1 MEFSAFELKENLLQ
15 QIVDAGF
22 KNATPIQELTME
34 PILSGKDVFAQA
46 ETGSGKTCAFV
57 IPILEQILRDEKSG
71 VIKAH
76 ESRYA
81 ILSPT
86 RELAQQTNKVFQQFG
101 KKLGIESCCII
112 GGESIERQ
120 KDLIGKGVHVLV
132 ATPGRLADLVKQQ
145 VVTLDNCKG
154 VVFDEAD
161 RLFDMGFKKDIEF
174 ILSKASRNRQLI
186 MLSATSNQDVLR
198 TAYKFNSQPEELRLN
213 VDNLMVDQTEHK
225 LAMVSSEEKFPLLVN
240 LLRKKENDY
249 AIVFFNTQIQTH
261 FVAEWLILMGFKAK
275 PISGRLPQDKRTSLM
290 TEFRSKKTTI
300 LCCTDVAARG
310 LDIKNVNI
318 VINYDLPQEAAHYVH
333 RVGRTGRAGEA
344 GFAISFCAHEDCE
357 YLDPINKLINTKIE
371 KMHLEDSDFATD
383 ICKKPYIDRKTL
395 KLIPSKSH
403 TNRKEQRPRED
414 FKREPVKIEK
424 REDIIVQNVEPNKTR
439 IDRRF
444 FEKEAYHIKEAR
456 QEAMGFLRI
465 SDEELLGSEVLH
477 EGRKK
482 YIFFGPKMTKY
493 KFFVKPLYSKLLL
506 PFLINIIKM
515 AKLDLYVKVSF
526 RNGSLQVTFNGH
538 DEKLLTKNYF
548 ELLNSF
554 EHLIITYLQSRIVM
568 HRNLNIQVRCFR
580 SENKTSDDQ
589 ALINLAENIKKQV
602 LQTSQPAMLTPMNSS
617 ERRIIHQH
625 FANDKEVKT
634 VSIGDSHLKQIQVSL
649 K

>member
-1 MEFSAFELKENLLQ
+1 M
-15 QIVDAGF
+15 DAGF

-71 VIKAH
+71 EIKAH

-120 KDLIGKGVHVLV
+120 KDLIGKGVHILV

-145 VVTLDNCKG
+145 VVALDNCKG

-213 VDNLMVDQTEHK
+213 VDSLLVDQIEHK

-249 AIVFFNTQIQTH
+249 AIVFFNTQNQTH

-290 TEFRSKKTTI
+290 SEFRSKKTTI

-357 YLDPINKLINTKIE
+357 YLDPICKLINAKIE
-371 KMHLEDSDFATD
+371 KMHLEDTDFATD
-383 ICKKPYIDRKTL
+383 ICRKPHIDRKTL
-395 KLIPSKSH
+395 KLIPPKSYV
-403 TNRKEQRPRED
+403 NNQEPRPPRENY
-414 FKREPVKIEK
+414 KKELVKIEK
-424 REDIIVQNVEPNKTR
+424 REDTPVQNVESNRPR

-444 FEKEAYHIKEAR
+444 FEAEAYRIKDVK
-456 QEAMGFLRI
+456 QKAMQFLRI
-465 SDEELLGSEVLH
+465 SDEDLLGHEVLQQ
-477 EGRKK
+477 GRKK
-482 YIFFGPKMTKY
+482 YFFFGPKMTKF

-506 PFLINIIKM
+506 PFLISIIKM

-526 RNGSLQVTFNGH
+526 RNGSLQVTFNGQ

-554 EHLIITYLQSRIVM
+554 EHLIITYLQSRIVI

-580 SENKTSDDQ
+580 SEDKKTDDQ
-589 ALINLAENIKKQV
+589 TLINMAENIKKQV
-602 LQTSQPAMLTPMNSS
+602 LNTNQPVMLTPMNSS

-634 VSIGDSHLKQIQVSL
+634 VSIGDSNLKQIQVSL

>member
-1 MEFSAFELKENLLQ
+1 
-15 QIVDAGF
+15 VDAGF

-71 VIKAH
+71 EIKAH

-120 KDLIGKGVHVLV
+120 KDLIGKGVHILV

-145 VVTLDNCKG
+145 VVALDNCKG

-213 VDNLMVDQTEHK
+213 VDSLLVDQIEHK

-249 AIVFFNTQIQTH
+249 AIVFFNTQNQTH

-290 TEFRSKKTTI
+290 SEFRSKKTTI

-357 YLDPINKLINTKIE
+357 YLDPICKLINAKIE
-371 KMHLEDSDFATD
+371 KMHLEDTDFATD
-383 ICKKPYIDRKTL
+383 ICRKPHIDRKTL
-395 KLIPSKSH
+395 KLIPPKSYV
-403 TNRKEQRPRED
+403 NNQEPRPPRENY
-414 FKREPVKIEK
+414 KKELVKIEK
-424 REDIIVQNVEPNKTR
+424 REDTPVQNVESNRPR

-444 FEKEAYHIKEAR
+444 FEAEAYRIKDVK
-456 QEAMGFLRI
+456 QKAMQFLRI
-465 SDEELLGSEVLH
+465 SDEDLLGHEVLQQ
-477 EGRKK
+477 GRKK
-482 YIFFGPKMTKY
+482 YFFFGPKMTKF

-506 PFLINIIKM
+506 PFLISIIKM

-526 RNGSLQVTFNGH
+526 RNGSLQVTFNGQ

-554 EHLIITYLQSRIVM
+554 EHLIITYLQSRIVI

-580 SENKTSDDQ
+580 SEDKKTDDQ
-589 ALINLAENIKKQV
+589 TLINMAENIKKQV
-602 LQTSQPAMLTPMNSS
+602 LNTNQPVMLTPMNSS

-634 VSIGDSHLKQIQVSL
+634 VSIGDSNLKQIQVSL

>member
-1 MEFSAFELKENLLQ
+1 M
-15 QIVDAGF
+15 DAGF

-71 VIKAH
+71 EIKAH

-120 KDLIGKGVHVLV
+120 KDLIGKGVHILV

-145 VVTLDNCKG
+145 VVALDNCKG

-213 VDNLMVDQTEHK
+213 VDSLLVDQIEHK

-249 AIVFFNTQIQTH
+249 AIVFFNTQNQTH

-290 TEFRSKKTTI
+290 SEFRSKKTTI

-357 YLDPINKLINTKIE
+357 YLDPICKLINAKIE
-371 KMHLEDSDFATD
+371 KMHLEDTDFATD
-383 ICKKPYIDRKTL
+383 ICRKPHIDRKTL
-395 KLIPSKSH
+395 KLIPPKSYVNNQEH
-403 TNRKEQRPRED
+403 RPPREN
-414 FKREPVKIEK
+414 FKKEPAKIEK
-424 REDIIVQNVEPNKTR
+424 REDTPVQNVESNRPR

-444 FEKEAYHIKEAR
+444 FEAEAYRIKDVK
-456 QEAMGFLRI
+456 QKAMQFLRI
-465 SDEELLGSEVLH
+465 SDEDLLGHEVLQQ
-477 EGRKK
+477 GRKK
-482 YIFFGPKMTKY
+482 YFFFGPKMTKF

-506 PFLINIIKM
+506 PFLISIIKM

-526 RNGSLQVTFNGH
+526 RNGSLQVTFNGQ

-554 EHLIITYLQSRIVM
+554 EHLIITYLQSRIVI

-580 SENKTSDDQ
+580 SEDKKTDDQ
-589 ALINLAENIKKQV
+589 TLINMAENIKKQV
-602 LQTSQPAMLTPMNSS
+602 LNTNQPVMLTPMNSS

-634 VSIGDSHLKQIQVSL
+634 VSIGDSNLKQIQVSL

>member
-1 MEFSAFELKENLLQ
+1 
-15 QIVDAGF
+15 VDAGF
-22 KNATPIQELTME
+22 KNATPIQELTMQ

-71 VIKAH
+71 EIKAH

-112 GGESIERQ
+112 GGESIEKQ

-145 VVTLDNCKG
+145 VVSLNNCKG

-213 VDNLMVDQTEHK
+213 VDNLLVDQIEHK

-275 PISGRLPQDKRTSLM
+275 PISGRLPQDKRTALM
-290 TEFRSKKTTI
+290 AEFRAKKTTI

-357 YLDPINKLINTKIE
+357 YLDPINKLINAKIE
-371 KMHLEDSDFATD
+371 KIHLEDIDFATD

-395 KLIPSKSH
+395 KLIPPKSYSSKQE
-403 TNRKEQRPRED
+403 RRPRENV
-414 FKREPVKIEK
+414 KKEPVKIEK
-424 REDIIVQNVEPNKTR
+424 REDKIVQNVEPNKPR

-444 FEKEAYHIKEAR
+444 FEMEAYHIKDAR
-456 QEAMGFLRI
+456 LKAMQFLRI
-465 SDEELLGSEVLH
+465 TDEELLGHEILH
-477 EGRKK
+477 AGRKK
-482 YIFFGPKMTKY
+482 YFFFGPQMTRY
-493 KFFVKPLYSKLLL
+493 KFFIKPLYSKLLL

-526 RNGSLQVTFNGH
+526 RNGSLQVTFNGQ

-554 EHLIITYLQSRIVM
+554 EHLIITYLQSRIVI

-580 SENKTSDDQ
+580 SEEKTTDDQ
-589 ALINLAENIKKQV
+589 TLINLAEKIKKQV
-602 LQTSQPAMLTPMNSS
+602 LETNQPAMLTPMNSS

>member
-1 MEFSAFELKENLLQ
+1 M
-15 QIVDAGF
+15 DAGF

-71 VIKAH
+71 EIKAH

-145 VVTLDNCKG
+145 VVALDNCKG

-174 ILSKASRNRQLI
+174 ILSKASKNRQLI

-213 VDNLMVDQTEHK
+213 VDSLLVDQIEHK

-249 AIVFFNTQIQTH
+249 AIVFFNTQNQTH

-275 PISGRLPQDKRTSLM
+275 PISGRLPQDKRTALM
-290 TEFRSKKTTI
+290 AEFRSKKTTI

-318 VINYDLPQEAAHYVH
+318 VVNYDLPQEAAHYVH

-357 YLDPINKLINTKIE
+357 YLDPICKLINAKIE

-383 ICKKPYIDRKTL
+383 ICKKPHIDRKTL
-395 KLIPSKSH
+395 KLIPPKSYVNKQEH
-403 TNRKEQRPRED
+403 RPPREN
-414 FKREPVKIEK
+414 FKKEPAKIEK
-424 REDIIVQNVEPNKTR
+424 REEAPVQNVEPNRPR

-444 FEKEAYHIKEAR
+444 FEIETYHIKDAK
-456 QEAMGFLRI
+456 QQAMQFLRI
-465 SDEELLGSEVLH
+465 SDEDLLGNEVLH
-477 EGRKK
+477 QGRKK
-482 YIFFGPKMTKY
+482 YFFFGPQMTKF
-493 KFFVKPLYSKLLL
+493 KFFIKPLYSKLLL

-526 RNGSLQVTFNGH
+526 RNGSLQVTFNGQ

-554 EHLIITYLQSRIVM
+554 EHLIITYLQSRIVI

-580 SENKTSDDQ
+580 SEDKKTDDQ
-589 ALINLAENIKKQV
+589 TLIDMAENIKKQV
-602 LQTSQPAMLTPMNSS
+602 LNTNQPAMLTPMNSS

-634 VSIGDSHLKQIQVSL
+634 VSIGDSNLKQIQVSL
-649 K
+649 R

>member
-1 MEFSAFELKENLLQ
+1 M
-15 QIVDAGF
+15 DAGF
-22 KNATPIQELTME
+22 KNATPIQELTMQ

-71 VIKAH
+71 EIKAH

-145 VVTLDNCKG
+145 VVALDNCKG

-174 ILSKASRNRQLI
+174 ILSKASKNRQLI

-213 VDNLMVDQTEHK
+213 VDSLLVDQIEHK

-249 AIVFFNTQIQTH
+249 AIVFFNTQNQTH

-275 PISGRLPQDKRTSLM
+275 PISGRLPQDKRTALM
-290 TEFRSKKTTI
+290 AEFRSKKTTI

-318 VINYDLPQEAAHYVH
+318 VVNYDLPQEAAHYVH

-357 YLDPINKLINTKIE
+357 YLDPICKLINAKIE

-383 ICKKPYIDRKTL
+383 ICKKPHIDRKTL
-395 KLIPSKSH
+395 KLIPPKSYVNKQEH
-403 TNRKEQRPRED
+403 RPPREN
-414 FKREPVKIEK
+414 FKKEPAKIEK
-424 REDIIVQNVEPNKTR
+424 REEAPVQNVEPNRPR

-444 FEKEAYHIKEAR
+444 FEIETYHIKDAK
-456 QEAMGFLRI
+456 QQAMQFLRI
-465 SDEELLGSEVLH
+465 SDEDLLGNEVLH
-477 EGRKK
+477 QGRKK
-482 YIFFGPKMTKY
+482 YFFFGPQMTKF
-493 KFFVKPLYSKLLL
+493 KFFIKPLYSKLLL

-526 RNGSLQVTFNGH
+526 RNGSLQVTFNGQ

-554 EHLIITYLQSRIVM
+554 EHLIITYLQSRIVI

-580 SENKTSDDQ
+580 SEDKKTDDQ
-589 ALINLAENIKKQV
+589 TLIDMAENIKKQV
-602 LQTSQPAMLTPMNSS
+602 LNTNQPAMLTPMNSS

-634 VSIGDSHLKQIQVSL
+634 VSIGDSNLKQIQVSL
-649 K
+649 R